1 MFCVLVTID
10 LLISIVVGSKDQW
23 FCFSVCLPLTC
34 FLLQVNDLSSVCILI
49 PVKQELIIPTKEPF
63 VNFAELL
70 SILSRRQHRSIQS
83 TKFQNNP
90 V

>member
-34 FLLQVNDLSSVCILI
+34 FLLQVNDLSSVCKTG
-49 PVKQELIIPTKEPF
+49 VDNTYQGAVCE
-63 VNFAELL
+63 
-70 SILSRRQHRSIQS
+70 HC
-83 TKFQNNP
+83 
-90 V
+90 